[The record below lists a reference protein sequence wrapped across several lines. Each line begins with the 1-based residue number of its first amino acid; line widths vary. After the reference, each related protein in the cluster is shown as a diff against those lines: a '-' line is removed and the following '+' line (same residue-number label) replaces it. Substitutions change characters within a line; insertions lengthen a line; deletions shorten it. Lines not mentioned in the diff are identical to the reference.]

1 MIEQRAKQ
9 RNSTYASDELDEE
22 TRSLMDKI
30 YKEIENIQKSIKLNE
45 EEVQYSMIKWN
56 TTIIKHEK
64 MNKFREDITSN
75 LVNDKTK
82 LS

>member
-1 MIEQRAKQ
+1 
-9 RNSTYASDELDEE
+9 
-22 TRSLMDKI
+22 MDKI

-45 EEVQYSMIKWN
+45 EEVQYSTIKWN